1 MKTPKHIINILTFP
15 YPEQSIK
22 FGFKTSKANGHSPL
36 RKGEY
41 PKELWATHE
50 KELQNI
56 DNLYCDFSTTENCK
70 YITTVDLT
78 KSIFF
83 AKHYYNYLIYHYF
96 KKIADVVYPNFVYQ
110 NEVWFKDKKETSGIY
125 NSFYKFTLSV
135 QLATITKLPELVVAF
150 DGTSKVLKKSVQ
162 ELVDMDMNTDN
173 FKNVIY
179 KGESIKYDDR
189 PKDSNNHLS
198 KIHPILNS
206 GLADAIQLPPQNN
219 RNKYKYKTYFDNID
233 LFFENYLKSPEF
245 KKIIPHSGKWL
256 ELEENA
262 IHTTIEG
269 SNLLKFGNGTHFDPY
284 EGIKNHNP
292 CDTVPKGH
300 YRFFFICH
308 ESDKETANLFHR
320 YSKREKG
327 FINFSQFLSL
337 PITYDEDKHIIF
349 KDLNNPLPE
358 IEAAL
363 ENTSLIPN
371 TNYIAI
377 YISPYSKYEP
387 DPVKRNYYYL
397 IKQVLLKYKISSQV
411 INNKNINRDNFM
423 FSVTNI
429 AVAVL
434 AKLGGI
440 PWRLD
445 REINDELIIGIGAF
459 KSKKFNIPYLAN
471 TFCFSNDGTFQ
482 DFNTYPANTSFLL
495 AGSIKEAIKKYRS
508 QNKEAKRIVIHFYKR
523 MSSTELRP
531 ILRTLNNLKYNI
543 PVVIITINKSD
554 SNDFVLFDT
563 EFENKIPYSGTY
575 TSIGRNSYILCN
587 NTRYKPVNPNN
598 GEEFDF
604 ETEELKLKKHL
615 KSYPLPIKLHFQ
627 STDDSIL
634 NDKEEVRLLIDQI
647 YQFSRMYWKSVS
659 QQKFPVTIKYPQMI
673 AEMYPHFKDKKIP
686 EFGKTNL
693 WFL

>member
-1 MKTPKHIINILTFP
+1 
-15 YPEQSIK
+15 
-22 FGFKTSKANGHSPL
+22 
-36 RKGEY
+36 
-41 PKELWATHE
+41 
-50 KELQNI
+50 
-56 DNLYCDFSTTENCK
+56 
-70 YITTVDLT
+70 
-78 KSIFF
+78 
-83 AKHYYNYLIYHYF
+83 
-96 KKIADVVYPNFVYQ
+96 
-110 NEVWFKDKKETSGIY
+110 
-125 NSFYKFTLSV
+125 
-135 QLATITKLPELVVAF
+135 
-150 DGTSKVLKKSVQ
+150 
-162 ELVDMDMNTDN
+162 
-173 FKNVIY
+173 
-179 KGESIKYDDR
+179 
-189 PKDSNNHLS
+189 
-198 KIHPILNS
+198 
-206 GLADAIQLPPQNN
+206 
-219 RNKYKYKTYFDNID
+219 
-233 LFFENYLKSPEF
+233 
-245 KKIIPHSGKWL
+245 
-256 ELEENA
+256 
-262 IHTTIEG
+262 
-269 SNLLKFGNGTHFDPY
+269 
-284 EGIKNHNP
+284 
-292 CDTVPKGH
+292 
-300 YRFFFICH
+300 
-308 ESDKETANLFHR
+308 
-320 YSKREKG
+320 
-327 FINFSQFLSL
+327 
-337 PITYDEDKHIIF
+337 
-349 KDLNNPLPE
+349 
-358 IEAAL
+358 
-363 ENTSLIPN
+363 
-371 TNYIAI
+371 
-377 YISPYSKYEP
+377 
-387 DPVKRNYYYL
+387 
-397 IKQVLLKYKISSQV
+397 
-411 INNKNINRDNFM
+411 M